1 MPRSFDLAAT
11 YEYTAAD
18 VLAAFSE
25 KQYWLARLEKSGC
38 DEISLDVLQ
47 TPADGG
53 IEVVTTQTVRPTK
66 LPALVTQF
74 HRGDLTLIREERW
87 TPLRGA
93 ESGAGRATATIKG
106 ELPGTPARVA
116 ATATLYDVTDGTR
129 GARGDV
135 RVTIEVKI
143 PLVGGKLENF
153 IGGHLVE
160 MLRLEQ
166 VFTSEWIREH
176 G

>member
-11 YEYTAAD
+11 YEHTAAD

-47 TPADGG
+47 TSADGG

-93 ESGAGRATATIKG
+93 AAGAGRASAIIKG

-116 ATATLYDVTDGTR
+116 ATATLYDTTDGTR

-166 VFTSEWIREH
+166 DFTSEWIRKH

>member
-11 YEYTAAD
+11 YEYTAAE
-18 VLAAFSE
+18 VHAAFSE

-38 DEISLDVLQ
+38 DEISLDVLE
-47 TPADGG
+47 TGADGG

-93 ESGAGRATATIKG
+93 DCRTGRATATIKG
-106 ELPGTPARVA
+106 DLPGTPARVA
-116 ATATLYDVTDGTR
+116 ATATLYDTTD

-135 RVTIEVKI
+135 HVTIEVKI

>member
-11 YEYTAAD
+11 YEYTAAE
-18 VLAAFSE
+18 VHAAFSE

-38 DEISLDVLQ
+38 DEISLDVLE
-47 TPADGG
+47 TGADGG

-93 ESGAGRATATIKG
+93 DSGTGRATATIKG
-106 ELPGTPARVA
+106 DLPGTPARVA
-116 ATATLYDVTDGTR
+116 ATATLFDTTD

-135 RVTIEVKI
+135 HVTIEVKI